1 MTSGCLKSSSDRK
14 RWEKANTLFTSLPL
28 PVLCR
33 FLAHLKE
40 SLTHLCKVLAP
51 NCKACPRA
59 GKSNIGASITQTC
72 HFLGGSEAGICAAPL
87 GSYPGSLPA
96 ARGTGVKRQDGP
108 RESAGPG
115 PEGTVQ
121 GRAQSSARHHIVHIF
136 PLIPAVPPLPP
147 ALFRSHGPHTAS
159 ARALVPDSVLL
170 SPQLNGRIQLCCP
183 DTNTPQRPYCTAQPT
198 GS

>member
-1 MTSGCLKSSSDRK
+1 M
-14 RWEKANTLFTSLPL
+14 
-28 PVLCR
+28 
-33 FLAHLKE
+33 AHLKE

-96 ARGTGVKRQDGP
+96 ARGSGVKRQDGP

-121 GRAQSSARHHIVHIF
+121 GRAQSSGSARHHIVHIF

-159 ARALVPDSVLL
+159 FRTRYFCPRSSTGGSSSAARTPTRHNGPIVQR
-170 SPQLNGRIQLCCP
+170 SPPGPKPR
-183 DTNTPQRPYCTAQPT
+183 RRSQPPP
-198 GS
+198 SSEWC

>member
-1 MTSGCLKSSSDRK
+1 M
-14 RWEKANTLFTSLPL
+14 
-28 PVLCR
+28 
-33 FLAHLKE
+33 AHLKE

-96 ARGTGVKRQDGP
+96 ARGSGVKRQDGP

-121 GRAQSSARHHIVHIF
+121 GRAQSSGSARHHIVHIF

-147 ALFRSHGPHTAS
+147 ALFRSHGLGPGSGSGLGTSVPAAQREDPALLPGHQHATTALLYS
-159 ARALVPDSVLL
+159 AAHRVLNPAGAVSLRLPRSGANAALP
-170 SPQLNGRIQLCCP
+170 PQAVGV
-183 DTNTPQRPYCTAQPT
+183 
-198 GS
+198 

>member
-1 MTSGCLKSSSDRK
+1 M
-14 RWEKANTLFTSLPL
+14 
-28 PVLCR
+28 
-33 FLAHLKE
+33 AHLKE

-96 ARGTGVKRQDGP
+96 ARGSGVKRQDGP

-121 GRAQSSARHHIVHIF
+121 GRAQAQLATILFTFSRSYLQSRRCRPRYSAHTVLTRPRPGLWFRTRYFCPRSSTGGSSSAARTPTRHNGPIVQRS
-136 PLIPAVPPLPP
+136 PPGPKPRRRNQPP
-147 ALFRSHGPHTAS
+147 PSS
-159 ARALVPDSVLL
+159 EW
-170 SPQLNGRIQLCCP
+170 C
-183 DTNTPQRPYCTAQPT
+183 
-198 GS
+198 